1 MTSSEATSLLITQL
15 IGVHNIKNSSS
26 KQKSMKVCIKSVHDV
41 RSQKPLRPI
50 SWFLFVGILQSG
62 MGFNRKN
69 KCSSNV

>member
-26 KQKSMKVCIKSVHDV
+26 KQKSMKACIKSVHYV

>member
-1 MTSSEATSLLITQL
+1 MTSSETTSLLITQL

-26 KQKSMKVCIKSVHDV
+26 KQKSMKVCIKSVHDA